1 MRYLPLLMTLP
12 FVIAC
17 STIFEDRSVCPCIL
31 TLYPDTE
38 GEKIAADMTVWCFD
52 EDMNIQHYIKVK
64 ESDTGKPLEIP
75 LKREKA
81 HIAVWG
87 NISPM
92 SSVMDSMTCKSAIHN
107 LSEKNMDRLLSY
119 LKTIDIDAD
128 KESVSDTVSFR
139 KEYIP
144 VKIKLT
150 GGYKP
155 EEIVLR
161 FKGAG
166 DTIMTDRSGTYGYS
180 ELKPEGIAEEGNA
193 VYRFNIYR
201 QSAISSL
208 EMEITAKS
216 QDLPARS
223 HHIHLG
229 KILEEGKYDTT
240 RDNPEPITLEF
251 ALDNGFIKLTV
262 GGWIY
267 TDKADITI

>member
-1 MRYLPLLMTLP
+1 MKYLPLLMTLP
-12 FVIAC
+12 LVIAC

-31 TLYPDTE
+31 TLYPDT
-38 GEKIAADMTVWCFD
+38 GEEKLAADMTVWCFD

-64 ESDTGKPLEIP
+64 NSDTGKPLEIP
-75 LKREKA
+75 LKREKTY
-81 HIAVWG
+81 IAVWG
-87 NISPM
+87 NISSM
-92 SSVMDSMTCKSAIHN
+92 SSVKDSMTSKSAIHN

-119 LKTIDIDAD
+119 LTTIDIDANE
-128 KESVSDTVSFR
+128 ESVSDTVSFR

-155 EEIVLR
+155 EEIVLH

-166 DTIMTDRSGTYGYS
+166 DTIMTDRSGTYGNS
-180 ELKPEGIAEEGNA
+180 ELTPEGIAEEGNA
-193 VYRFNIYR
+193 VYGFNIYR
-201 QSAISSL
+201 QSDVSSL
-208 EMEITAKS
+208 IVEITAQAK
-216 QDLPARS
+216 DLPARR

-229 KILEEGKYDTT
+229 KILEEGKYNTT
-240 RDNPEPITLEF
+240 GDNPEPIMLEF

-267 TDKADITI
+267 TDKADIII